1 VEAAAPLSTS
11 RTTSRTAGRGAA
23 CSRRLDAVGKPA
35 KLALIALIALMRK
48 RLVTRNAMLRT
59 ATPYSPHHDGWLRTG
74 AAKQPKE
81 PETSRLA
88 GLFQLALAQTN
99 PTWGALP
106 DRPPGCRLLASH
118 GSGPAADDSALP
130 LTVPPPPNFAG

>member
-81 PETSRLA
+81 PET
-88 GLFQLALAQTN
+88 
-99 PTWGALP
+99 
-106 DRPPGCRLLASH
+106 PGLLAFSSSRWPKPTRR
-118 GSGPAADDSALP
+118 GELCLTVRPGAASWPRMAPALP
-130 LTVPPPPNFAG
+130 LTTQPSR